1 MAQSQLPR
9 VQSRVQDGVLVVT
22 ITEPK
27 LHGDK
32 VTHALRQDLQALVE
46 NAGVSRVVLDFR
58 PVVSLS
64 SEAFRPLLSL
74 RRHLS
79 EAGGRL
85 VLCNLSPLVAQAFQA
100 TRLVGGLRTS
110 SAAFEVQPDLGS
122 AIGSLTSG
130 PADTRVSTK
139 R

>member
-1 MAQSQLPR
+1 MAQPQTPR

-22 ITEPK
+22 ITEPR

-32 VTHALRQDLQALVE
+32 VTHGLRRDLQALIDS
-46 NAGVSRVVLDFR
+46 ASATRVVLDFGS
-58 PVVSLS
+58 VVSLS

-74 RRHLS
+74 RRRLS

-85 VLCNLSPLVAQAFQA
+85 VLCNLSPQVAQAFQA

-110 SAAFEVQPDLGS
+110 SAAFDVQPDIDS
-122 AIGSLTSG
+122 AIGSLTRG

-139 R
+139 G

>member
-1 MAQSQLPR
+1 MAQPQTPR
-9 VQSRVQDGVLVVT
+9 VQGRVQDDVLVVT

-32 VTHALRQDLQALVE
+32 VTHALRQDLQALIDS
-46 NAGVSRVVLDFR
+46 ARLSRVVLDFS

-122 AIGSLTSG
+122 AIGSLTHVD
-130 PADTRVSTK
+130 PRTRG
-139 R
+139 